1 MKSVNKLQLGIILAA
16 IVLFVLLY
24 FANKK
29 PVKKAE
35 DVVAQ
40 TGQSIGTVELKV
52 FVEAKTAALN
62 DSLKKKYSELEN
74 AIAKAA
80 DKNAALDSMVK
91 FWDRQMLPDVAS
103 AYVEKQAELAKKST
117 AWFTAGERYYYAV
130 RFVKD
135 VNEVAALYQRAIHC
149 YSKGLELEPGSVEAK
164 IRLAACYVEGTAD
177 PMKGISI
184 LKEVEKTDS
193 NNVNLQL
200 NFAMFSA
207 KSQQW
212 DKAIARFEKV
222 LKLKPDYLEAYLYLA
237 DAYEKSGNTEKTIEA
252 LQKYVDLV
260 PSKDEKKEIS
270 KYIEKLKNNH

>member
-1 MKSVNKLQLGIILAA
+1 MKPANKIQIGILAAA

-29 PVKKAE
+29 PVTKAE
-35 DVVAQ
+35 DVVSQAGQ
-40 TGQSIGTVELKV
+40 TTEKIDLGV
-52 FVEAKTAALN
+52 FIKSKTAALS
-62 DSLKKKYSELEN
+62 DSLKKKFSELEG
-74 AIAKAA
+74 AIAKAS
-80 DKNAALDSMVK
+80 DKGAALDSMTR
-91 FWDRQMLPDVAS
+91 FWDKQMMPDIAS
-103 AYVEKQAELAKKST
+103 TYVEKKAELEKKST

-135 VNEVAALYQRAIHC
+135 GAEVSALYQKAIYC
-149 YSKGLELEPGSVEAK
+149 YSKGLELEPGNTEAT

-177 PMKGISI
+177 PMKGIGM
-184 LKEVEKTDS
+184 LKEVEKKDS

-207 KSQQW
+207 KSGQW

-222 LKLKPDYLEAYLYLA
+222 LKIKPDYLEAYLYLA

-252 LQKYVDLV
+252 LQKYVDRV
-260 PSKDEKKEIS
+260 PDKDEKREIS